1 MKVAIY
7 FGLACLLAQSQIG
20 ENARI
25 YQGTVDQPGSG
36 KVPYQVQIG
45 AGELAEDG
53 KLLDAKIMCGGTIIS
68 LR

>member
-1 MKVAIY
+1 MKVAIF
-7 FGLACLLAQSQIG
+7 FGLACLLAQSKIG
-20 ENARI
+20 GNTRI

-36 KVPYQVQIG
+36 KFPYQIQID

-53 KLLDAKIMCGGTIIS
+53 KLLDTTIMCGGTLIS